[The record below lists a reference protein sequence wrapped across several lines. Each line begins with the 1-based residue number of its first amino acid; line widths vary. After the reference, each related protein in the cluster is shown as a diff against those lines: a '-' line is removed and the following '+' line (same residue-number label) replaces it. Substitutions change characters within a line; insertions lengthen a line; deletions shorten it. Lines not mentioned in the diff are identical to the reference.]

1 MPRRSDPLLEKMK
14 KLKPDVVKKGKEV
27 AKAVKAKKPA
37 KEVFRT
43 MAEGVDMKPTEAK
56 LWKAVRAKVPERTVK
71 VLARGW
77 EQYQRSCVKPVEQ
90 QNFLEKRV
98 CAKLNA
104 LANQYPEIR
113 KLIEYTLRQLQKKS
127 K

>member
-1 MPRRSDPLLEKMK
+1 MPRQSDPLLEKMK
-14 KLKPDVVKKGKEV
+14 KVRPAVEKGKKV
-27 AKAVKAKKPA
+27 VKAVKAKKPA

-43 MAEGVDMKPTEAK
+43 MGEGVDMKPTEAK
-56 LWKAVRAKVPERTVK
+56 LWKAIRAKVPERAVN
-71 VLARGW
+71 VLSRGW
-77 EQYQRSCVKPVEQ
+77 EQYQRSCVKPVES

-98 CAKLNA
+98 CAKMNA
-104 LANQYPEIR
+104 LANQYPEVR